1 MLCKT
6 GIKILLIQRWSKLI
20 FKMKNISTTKAIVV
34 VLCLFC
40 PFVSCSDPDVEA
52 LRQRVNNEY
61 ELTAEDLA
69 TGSKF
74 SKVQYKEIEL
84 AYNQKYIEDLKE
96 LLNNSFEKQLEAFED
111 GELGFWA
118 TYSHS
123 FSYIF
128 QSRQTREDKMRVK
141 TQKYFNTLDVEQ
153 EAQEL
158 FLLYKKD
165 VENLR
170 ARYANTMFPGQKMP
184 SLDLPKS
191 QIDLVDM
198 DEYSGNNIIIDIF
211 AEIAIWIAILLIL
224 FILGFIFGVLGLG
237 MPPIS
242 IPSWIVVVITIIVSI
257 ILSIHNDN
265 KLLDALREQNTTEIT
280 QDYDAIL
287 DELNNNTIKF
297 YDKI

>member
-1 MLCKT
+1 
-6 GIKILLIQRWSKLI
+6 
-20 FKMKNISTTKAIVV
+20 MKNVLSKTVIAT

-40 PFVSCSDPDVEA
+40 SFVSCSDPDVDA
-52 LRQRVNNEY
+52 LRQRASQGY

-74 SKVQYKEIEL
+74 SKTQYKEIEL
-84 AYNQKYIEDLKE
+84 AYNQKYIEDLEE

-111 GELGFWA
+111 GELGFWE

-128 QSRQTREDKMRVK
+128 QSKQTREDKMRVK

-158 FLLYKKD
+158 FLLYRKD

-170 ARYANTMFPGQKMP
+170 ARYANNMFPGQEMP

-198 DEYSGNNIIIDIF
+198 DEYSRNNIIIDIF
-211 AEIAIWIAILLIL
+211 AEIAIWIVILLIL
-224 FILGFIFGVLGLG
+224 FILGFIFGVLGFAV
-237 MPPIS
+237 PPIS

-265 KLLDALREQNTTEIT
+265 RLLDALRKQNTTEIT

-287 DELNNNTIKF
+287 EELNNNTIKF
-297 YDKI
+297 YDNI